1 MLRRAEDSMPADN
14 RRRYLGVDV
23 LIDSLIATIRT
34 NGDVPASLRQTLE
47 DNEIML
53 QRDPES
59 MKQKAFG
66 IETRNPVTE
75 GAGPSKYLYRQL
87 DFS

>member
-1 MLRRAEDSMPADN
+1 M
-14 RRRYLGVDV
+14 

-34 NGDVPASLRQTLE
+34 EGDVTAFLRQTRE
-47 DNEIML
+47 GNEIML

-75 GAGPSKYLYRQL
+75 AAGPSKYLHRRIE
-87 DFS
+87 F